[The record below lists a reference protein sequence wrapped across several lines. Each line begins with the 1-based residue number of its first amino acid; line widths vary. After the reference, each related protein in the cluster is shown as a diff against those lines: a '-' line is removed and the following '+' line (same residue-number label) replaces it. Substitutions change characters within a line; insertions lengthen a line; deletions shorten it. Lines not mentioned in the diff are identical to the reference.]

1 MNTAYNWKGF
11 TSPSKRLS
19 TEGQQLTNDLQKV
32 IEQAKLLLLTKNQ
45 GNLIQDFIWQ
55 TQQIGAGDA
64 TVPGAPVNKD
74 TAKQHGNQAL
84 DGLRTLGT
92 LLITNGQF
100 RKLLSDASVLL
111 RDIAGDAAQKSA
123 NKVNPSDEQL
133 QNIDRPAEDNTWHE
147 APDFNKE
154 NLKQQVKSR
163 VPIGRKDVEEAG
175 RDATQAANPDG
186 SRDPADAAQRAAQ
199 DQQHG
204 TSQADPRAGAETAA
218 SNLKDKVS
226 ANADEKDKQRAK
238 ELRERSENYLKGKMP
253 KERREQLIW
262 RLKKMVVEIQG
273 HQDCRW
279 QTQMSDTM
287 QTNIKKIPRQ
297 STPFSVWPRSTQ
309 VTART
314 LLARARHL
322 SKVPI
327 TKIVCN

>member
-19 TEGQQLTNDLQKV
+19 TEGQALTNDLQKV

-64 TVPGAPVNKD
+64 QVPGAPVDKD

-123 NKVNPSDEQL
+123 NKVNPSDEEL
-133 QNIDRPAEDNTWHE
+133 QNIDRPADDNTWHE
-147 APDFNKE
+147 APDMNKD
-154 NLKQQVKSR
+154 NLKQQLKSR

-186 SRDPADAAQRAAQ
+186 SRDPTDAAQRAAQ

-204 TSQADPRAGAETAA
+204 TSQTDPRAGAETAA
-218 SNLKDKVS
+218 KNLKDKVS
-226 ANADEKDKQRAK
+226 ANTDDKDKQRAK

-279 QTQMSDTM
+279 RICWLTSQME
-287 QTNIKKIPRQ
+287 NA
-297 STPFSVWPRSTQ
+297 F
-309 VTART
+309 
-314 LLARARHL
+314 
-322 SKVPI
+322 
-327 TKIVCN
+327 

>member
-1 MNTAYNWKGF
+1 VAMNTAYNWKGF

-19 TEGQQLTNDLQKV
+19 TEGQALTNDLQKV

-64 TVPGAPVNKD
+64 QVPGAPVDKD

-123 NKVNPSDEQL
+123 NKVNPSDEEL
-133 QNIDRPAEDNTWHE
+133 QNIDKPADDNTWHE
-147 APDFNKE
+147 APDMNKD
-154 NLKQQVKSR
+154 NLKQQLKSR

-186 SRDPADAAQRAAQ
+186 SRDPTDAAQRAAQ
-199 DQQHG
+199 DQQYG
-204 TSQADPRAGAETAA
+204 TSQTDPRAGAETAA
-218 SNLKDKVS
+218 KNLKDKVS
-226 ANADEKDKQRAK
+226 ANTDDKDKQRAK

-279 QTQMSDTM
+279 R
-287 QTNIKKIPRQ
+287 I
-297 STPFSVWPRSTQ
+297 
-309 VTART
+309 
-314 LLARARHL
+314 
-322 SKVPI
+322 
-327 TKIVCN
+327 